1 MKESPAYLE
10 YVVRYGF
17 PRPAG
22 EGAGGGGEGGDAY
35 LPQANSGV
43 GGRLPPPQKS
53 DPGVEEED
61 AMSEQVIH
69 VLPKA
74 LCDQLAAGEVLE
86 RASSAVKELVEN
98 ALDAGADEIE
108 IELEEAGRKR
118 LCVCDNGCGMSP
130 EDAKVSIL
138 RHATSKIHRS
148 EDLASIS
155 TMGFRGEAL
164 ASMAAV
170 SRLSLTTQ
178 RRGDALGTYLH
189 VEGAE
194 VTEFRETA
202 APAGTQI
209 VLEDLFFNTPARL
222 KFLKTA
228 ATEMRRVYE
237 VVESFALACH
247 EVRWKL
253 TFDGRV
259 KCEFPKHRTLGDR
272 ALAVFGRTLY
282 EHLYPITY
290 TILGDVTVDGLYCA
304 PDFVQS
310 SAGRI
315 YTFVNRRIV
324 RDKTINGAISQ
335 AYKEFLHGRQPCVV
349 LFLTIPLDL
358 VDVNVH
364 PTKHEIRFQSPDVVF
379 RAVYRALRQSLEK
392 TPWIRSERGEES
404 ASLPESAFR
413 PPEDNLSRDY
423 GLSDPFAYQGRRA
436 SSEVG
441 ECVVSRE
448 TERKVSEA
456 LSFFDE
462 LVAPPEAPSRPEV
475 LTSVGT
481 QVPLALGP
489 SVVRDA
495 SEASGSRG
503 YFSNLTYIGQYA
515 LTYLICADGD
525 NLVLIDQHAAHERLI
540 YNRLKKQMDE
550 RAVVQ
555 QPMLMP
561 FSLSLNVFERE
572 FIREHISEIR
582 DIGFEI
588 EMNDVGFSVSAVPLD
603 LQYINLDAFFH
614 EILADISGYKAIRLT
629 DILKDKLA
637 SAACKA
643 AVKGGM
649 DLTREEIDALFALMD
664 GDMGLKCPHGRPVV
678 VKMSRTEIEKMFKRI
693 V

>member
-1 MKESPAYLE
+1 MDSPAPQG
-10 YVVRYGF
+10 RG
-17 PRPAG
+17 R
-22 EGAGGGGEGGDAY
+22 GGGGEGGDAY

-53 DPGVEEED
+53 DPGVEEVN

-189 VEGAE
+189 VEGSE

-525 NLVLIDQHAAHERLI
+525 NLVLIDQHAAHERI
-540 YNRLKKQMDE
+540 NYERLKKVADDVLPVSSQGLLFPLLLSLDGRLSDLLVEYQDFFEKIGFQIDDLGNHTHAIRAVPESLVNYDYQAIVRDALLDLGESGRATQFEDIRDNILATMACHKSIRAGQKLSPSEVAELFRLMDE
-550 RAVVQ
+550 T
-555 QPMLMP
+555 
-561 FSLSLNVFERE
+561 
-572 FIREHISEIR
+572 
-582 DIGFEI
+582 GFRS
-588 EMNDVGFSVSAVPLD
+588 N
-603 LQYINLDAFFH
+603 
-614 EILADISGYKAIRLT
+614 
-629 DILKDKLA
+629 
-637 SAACKA
+637 
-643 AVKGGM
+643 
-649 DLTREEIDALFALMD
+649 
-664 GDMGLKCPHGRPVV
+664 CPHGRPVHFV
-678 VKMSRTEIEKMFKRI
+678 ITRAELEKRFLRTGFVK
-693 V
+693 